1 MLSVTIRGRPVRSID
16 GLMNDWSEAENH
28 VERAHEL
35 YEAGRWDEAEQALR
49 HALSLNPYRAEWHF
63 NLGLTLEAA
72 GRWEQAIEALKSAY
86 ELNEHDDQA
95 PLLLGV
101 ICLRLEQPEEAVK
114 WLEIAERESA
124 RPSTRAE
131 VSVHQIEAYAAVGRH
146 DDAEQAFYLALQCE
160 PEEDPVDE
168 GEPVNRVHAQA
179 YANMAEA
186 MMTRQEWE
194 RAIYCFREAANLD
207 ESIPRVHARLA
218 AALSETGRHERSRQ
232 LYLREL
238 RDNPGDIDTLLDLGC
253 LLVDMNRLMEAHEK
267 FRRVLELESN
277 NPDAHFYL
285 GDLALRQHRRRDAEA
300 AFRLVM
306 RLDPDYPEVRRRLAE
321 LALDRAEHSE
331 ARRLLRR
338 ECRDLGEDPKKFTLG
353 DLDDL
358 GQLLLDARL
367 ARDAARVFEKLVE
380 RASDDAKAWHYLSV
394 ARFQMG
400 DRAAGMSAAR
410 KALRIDPRLTA
421 AIHNMALASIQ
432 ERRWKR
438 AGAYIAQ
445 LRDLDPDDGALRRL
459 SLSVRIGRF
468 VEFLGVLAGR
478 IRPVGPDPFDE
489 ELRIDPADRSAMAR
503 RGRDQQSQP

>member
-1 MLSVTIRGRPVRSID
+1 
-16 GLMNDWSEAENH
+16 MNDWSEAESH

-72 GRWEQAIEALKSAY
+72 GRWEQAIEALKAAY
-86 ELNEHDDQA
+86 ELNEHDAQA

-101 ICLRLEQPEEAVK
+101 ICLRLERPEEAVG
-114 WLEIAERESA
+114 WLEIAEREST
-124 RPSTRAE
+124 RPATRAE
-131 VSVHQIEAYAAVGRH
+131 VSVHQIEAYAAVDRH
-146 DDAEQAFYLALQCE
+146 EDAEQAFYLALQCE
-160 PEEDPVDE
+160 TESDPTADE
-168 GEPVNRVHAQA
+168 SEPVNRVHAQA

-218 AALSETGRHERSRQ
+218 AALSETGRHERARQ

-321 LALDRAEHSE
+321 LALDRAEHAE

-338 ECRDLGEDPKKFTLG
+338 ECRDLAESPKKFTNG

-367 ARDAARVFEKLVE
+367 ARDAANVFEGLAE
-380 RASDDAKAWHYLSV
+380 RTPEDAKAWHYLSV
-394 ARFQMG
+394 AHFQKG
-400 DRAAGMSAAR
+400 DRAAGMTAAR
-410 KALRIDPRLTA
+410 KALRIDPRLTS

-438 AGAYIAQ
+438 ASAYITQ
-445 LRDLDPDDGALRRL
+445 LHDLDPDDGALRRL

-468 VEFLGVLAGR
+468 VELLGVLAGR
-478 IRPVGPDPFDE
+478 IRPVGPDPFED
-489 ELRIDPADRSAMAR
+489 DPRADPSDRSAMAR
-503 RGRDQQSQP
+503 RGRDQQTNS

>member
-1 MLSVTIRGRPVRSID
+1 
-16 GLMNDWSEAENH
+16 MNDWSEAENH

-49 HALSLNPYRAEWHF
+49 QALSLNPYRAEWHF

-72 GRWEQAIEALKSAY
+72 GRWEQAIDALTTAY

-101 ICLRLEQPEEAVK
+101 ICLRLEKPEDAIR
-114 WLEIAERESA
+114 WLAIAEREA
-124 RPSTRAE
+124 TKPSSKAE
-131 VSVHQIEAYAAVGRH
+131 VAVHQIEAYAAVDRH
-146 DDAEQAFYLALQCE
+146 DDAEQAFYLALQCDTDDPDEQGSSE
-160 PEEDPVDE
+160 PA
-168 GEPVNRVHAQA
+168 NRVQAQA

-186 MMTRQEWE
+186 MMSRQDWD

-207 ESIPRVHARLA
+207 DSIPRVHARLA
-218 AALSETGRHERSRQ
+218 AALSETGRHERARQ

-253 LLVDMNRLMEAHEK
+253 LLVDMNRLMEAQEK
-267 FRRVLELESN
+267 YRRVLELESN

-300 AFRLVM
+300 SFRLVM
-306 RLDPDYPEVRRRLAE
+306 RLDPVYPEVRRRLAE
-321 LALDRAEHSE
+321 LAIDRGESSE
-331 ARRLLRR
+331 ARRLLRQELR
-338 ECRDLGEDPKKFTLG
+338 ELSEQPKRFTPS

-367 ARDAARVFEKLVE
+367 PRDAARVFDRFAEAMGE
-380 RASDDAKAWHYLSV
+380 DPKAWHYLSV

-400 DRAAGMSAAR
+400 DRAGGMTAAR
-410 KALRIDPRLTA
+410 KVLRLDPKHAAAVHNLAL
-421 AIHNMALASIQ
+421 SCIQ

-438 AGAYIAQ
+438 ARAYIAQ
-445 LRDLDPDDGALRRL
+445 LRHIDPDDGALRRL
-459 SLSVRIGRF
+459 ALSVRIGRL
-468 VEFLGVLAGR
+468 VELLGVLAGR
-478 IRPVGPDPFDE
+478 IRPVGPDSFE
-489 ELRIDPADRSAMAR
+489 ADFRPDTAERSALAR
-503 RGRDQQSQP
+503 RGRDQQPPARSE

>member
-1 MLSVTIRGRPVRSID
+1 
-16 GLMNDWSEAENH
+16 MNDWSEAESH

-72 GRWEQAIEALKSAY
+72 GRWEQAVDALKTAF

-101 ICLRLEQPEEAVK
+101 ISLRLEQPEEAVK
-114 WLEIAERESA
+114 WLEIAEREA
-124 RPSTRAE
+124 TKPATQAE
-131 VSVHQIEAYAAVGRH
+131 VAVHQIEAYAAVGRH

-160 PEEDPVDE
+160 PEPDPLEE
-168 GEPVNRVHAQA
+168 GEPANRVQAQA

-186 MMTRQEWE
+186 MMTRQDWD

-218 AALSETGRHERSRQ
+218 AALAETGRHERARQ

-238 RDNPGDIDTLLDLGC
+238 RDYPGDIDTLLDLGC
-253 LLVDMNRLMEAHEK
+253 LLVDMNRLMEAQEK

-300 AFRLVM
+300 AFRLVL
-306 RLDPDYPEVRRRLAE
+306 RLDPAYPEVRRRLAE
-321 LALDRAEHSE
+321 LALDRGEFTE
-331 ARRLLRR
+331 ARRLLRH
-338 ECRDLGEDPKKFTLG
+338 EYRDLTQEPKKFTGG

-367 ARDAARVFEKLVE
+367 PRDAAKVFTDLTTTQP
-380 RASDDAKAWHYLSV
+380 ADAKSWHYLSV

-400 DRAAGMSAAR
+400 DRAAGMEAAR
-410 KALRIDPRLTA
+410 KALRLDAKLTA

-438 AGAYIAQ
+438 ARAYIAQ
-445 LRDLDPDDGALRRL
+445 LREIDPDDGALRRL
-459 SLSVRIGRF
+459 SLSVRIGRL
-468 VEFLGVLAGR
+468 VECLGVIAGR
-478 IRPVGPDPFDE
+478 IRPAGPEPFEVDPRDE
-489 ELRIDPADRSAMAR
+489 QTDRSALAH
-503 RGRDQQSQP
+503 RGRDQQNQP

>member
-1 MLSVTIRGRPVRSID
+1 
-16 GLMNDWSEAENH
+16 MNDWSEAESH

-72 GRWEQAIEALKSAY
+72 GRWEQAVDALRTAY

-101 ICLRLEQPEEAVK
+101 LSLRLEQPEEAVK
-114 WLEIAERESA
+114 WLEVAEKESTKPA
-124 RPSTRAE
+124 TRAE

-160 PEEDPVDE
+160 PEDDPADDR
-168 GEPVNRVHAQA
+168 EPVNRVHAQA

-186 MMTRQEWE
+186 MMTRQDWD
-194 RAIYCFREAANLD
+194 RAIFCFREAANLD

-218 AALSETGRHERSRQ
+218 AALSETGRHERARQ

-253 LLVDMNRLMEAHEK
+253 LLVDMNRLMEAQEK

-306 RLDPDYPEVRRRLAE
+306 RLDPAYPEVRRRLAE
-321 LALDRAEHSE
+321 LALDRGESAE
-331 ARRLLRR
+331 ARRLLRH
-338 ECRDLGEDPKKFTLG
+338 EYRDLSRDPKRFTDA

-367 ARDAARVFEKLVE
+367 ARDASRVFSRLTDRLPE
-380 RASDDAKAWHYLSV
+380 DAKAWHYLSV
-394 ARFQMG
+394 ARFQLG
-400 DRAAGMSAAR
+400 DRAAGMEAAR
-410 KALRIDPRLTA
+410 KALRLDAKLTA
-421 AIHNMALASIQ
+421 AVHNMALASIQ

-438 AGAYIAQ
+438 AAAYIAQ
-445 LRDLDPDDGALRRL
+445 LRDIDPDDGALRRL
-459 SLSVRIGRF
+459 SLSVRIGRL
-468 VEFLGVLAGR
+468 VEFLGVIAGR
-478 IRPVGPDPFDE
+478 IRPVGPE
-489 ELRIDPADRSAMAR
+489 EQFHFETREEPADRSALAR
-503 RGRDQQSQP
+503 RGRDTHNNP